1 MVQQGMLGRLV
12 SAVACFFA
20 GHGWKFLRFGA
31 RHKPQFST
39 TAHTDCDCI
48 DAPAEHRQRLRELA
62 VPGGWPRI
70 RDYAAAHGMEAYVR
84 ERPRGQAEI
93 VMHEPPLQTYFVAE

>member
-1 MVQQGMLGRLV
+1 M
-12 SAVACFFA
+12 
-20 GHGWKFLRFGA
+20 
-31 RHKPQFST
+31 
-39 TAHTDCDCI
+39 
-48 DAPAEHRQRLRELA
+48 
-62 VPGGWPRI
+62 PGGWPRI